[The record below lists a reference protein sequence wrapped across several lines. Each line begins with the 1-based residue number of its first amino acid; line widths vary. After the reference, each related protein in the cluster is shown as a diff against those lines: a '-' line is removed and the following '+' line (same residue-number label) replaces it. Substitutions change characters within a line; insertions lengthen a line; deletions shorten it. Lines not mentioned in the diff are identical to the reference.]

1 MERIKK
7 VKQLFINRQ
16 FIIFIVI
23 GGINTLSSAVFSS
36 LYSMLLGKVEAF
48 IPGYATGVLVSYTLN
63 TVFTFK
69 DQFELKKLIKFALS
83 TIPNFLIQFITVYV
97 GVNLLH
103 INNIICYGVAAIIG
117 VPITFAIL
125 KLFVYN
131 NKNSKV

>member
-48 IPGYATGVLVSYTLN
+48 IPGYATGILVSYTLN

-131 NKNSKV
+131 NRNSKV

>member
-69 DQFELKKLIKFALS
+69 DQFELKKLIRFALS

>member
-48 IPGYATGVLVSYTLN
+48 IPGYATGILVSYTLN

-83 TIPNFLIQFITVYV
+83 TIPNFLIQFVTVYV

-125 KLFVYN
+125 KLFVYT
-131 NKNSKV
+131 NKNSKL

>member
-69 DQFELKKLIKFALS
+69 DEFELKKLIKFALS
-83 TIPNFLIQFITVYV
+83 TIPNFLIQFITVYI

-125 KLFVYN
+125 KLFVYT

>member
-69 DQFELKKLIKFALS
+69 EEFELTKLIKFALS
-83 TIPNFLIQFITVYV
+83 TIPNFLIQFVTVYI

-125 KLFVYN
+125 KLFVYT

>member
-48 IPGYATGVLVSYTLN
+48 IPGYATGILVSYTLN

>member
-1 MERIKK
+1 MEQIKK
-7 VKQLFINRQ
+7 IKQLFINRQ

-36 LYSMLLGKVEAF
+36 LYATLLGKVEAF
-48 IPGYATGVLVSYTLN
+48 IPGYATGILVSYTLN
-63 TVFTFK
+63 TIFTFK
-69 DQFELKKLIKFALS
+69 DQFELTKLIKFALS
-83 TIPNFLIQFITVYV
+83 TIPNFLIQFVIVYI

-125 KLFVYN
+125 KLFVYT
-131 NKNSKV
+131 KKDSKV